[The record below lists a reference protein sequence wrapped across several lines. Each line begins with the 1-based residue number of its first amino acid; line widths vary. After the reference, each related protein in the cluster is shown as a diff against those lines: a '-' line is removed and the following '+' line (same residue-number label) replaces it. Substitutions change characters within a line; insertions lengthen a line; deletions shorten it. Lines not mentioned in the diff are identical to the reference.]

1 MALLKLTLVSQSLR
15 GHPYG
20 GLREKGKEKKKKK
33 ARGVILLCS
42 LCRTWFQ
49 LHAEADLWTGT
60 QLAALTDF

>member
-1 MALLKLTLVSQSLR
+1 MALLKLTLVSQSVR

-20 GLREKGKEKKKKK
+20 GLREKEKKKKK

-42 LCRTWFQ
+42 LCRSWFR